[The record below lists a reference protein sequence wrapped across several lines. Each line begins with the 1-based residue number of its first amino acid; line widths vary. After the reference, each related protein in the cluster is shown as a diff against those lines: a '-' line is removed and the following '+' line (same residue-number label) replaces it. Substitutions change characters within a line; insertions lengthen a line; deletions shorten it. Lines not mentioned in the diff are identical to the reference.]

1 MEEDLIL
8 GEPEAEEVE
17 EVEEVES
24 YTYPEYIST
33 SVEVLTMLETANP
46 MTKEEVKKVQE
57 LKKLCF
63 EMLEFSVKSM
73 HETLFTNDI
82 DC

>member
-1 MEEDLIL
+1 MENDLVL
-8 GEPEAEEVE
+8 GESDEVEYIEEAEVY
-17 EVEEVES
+17 S
-24 YTYPEYIST
+24 YPEYISA
-33 SVEVLTMLETANP
+33 SVDVLTMLESANP
-46 MTKEEVKKVQE
+46 MTMEEVEKVQE

-73 HETLFTNDI
+73 HKMLFTNDI

>member
-1 MEEDLIL
+1 MEEDLVL
-8 GEPEAEEVE
+8 GKAEEVE
-17 EVEEVES
+17 EVEEEVG
-24 YTYPEYIST
+24 YTFPEYISS

-46 MTKEEVKKVQE
+46 MTREEVEKVQE
-57 LKKLCF
+57 LKKLCL

-73 HETLFTNDI
+73 HEMLFNNDI

>member
-1 MEEDLIL
+1 MEDDLVL
-8 GEPEAEEVE
+8 GEAEEVE
-17 EVEEVES
+17 EVEEEVG
-24 YTYPEYIST
+24 YTYPEYISS

-46 MTKEEVKKVQE
+46 MTREEVEKVQE
-57 LKKLCF
+57 LKKLCL

-73 HETLFTNDI
+73 HSMLFTTDI

>member
-1 MEEDLIL
+1 MEQDLVL
-8 GEPEAEEVE
+8 GESDEVE
-17 EVEEVES
+17 EIEEEVG
-24 YTYPEYIST
+24 YTYPEYIS
-33 SVEVLTMLETANP
+33 SAVEVLTMLESANP
-46 MTKEEVKKVQE
+46 MTKSEVRRVEE

-73 HETLFTNDI
+73 HQTLFNSDI

>member
-8 GEPEAEEVE
+8 GECEEVE
-17 EVEEVES
+17 YVEEELG
-24 YTYPEYIST
+24 YRFTEYISA

-46 MTKEEVKKVQE
+46 MTKEEVEKVQE

-73 HETLFTNDI
+73 HSMLFINDI
-82 DC
+82 D